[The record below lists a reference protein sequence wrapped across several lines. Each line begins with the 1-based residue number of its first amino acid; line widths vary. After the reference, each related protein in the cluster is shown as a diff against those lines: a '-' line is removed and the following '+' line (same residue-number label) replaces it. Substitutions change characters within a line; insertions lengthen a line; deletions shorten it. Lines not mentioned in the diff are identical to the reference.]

1 MTSKKKTDLI
11 GPSPL
16 SAHVMTAANIWV
28 GALPAFHQ
36 AMAGEFKWHPSLA
49 KKAEALREKILS
61 ENRPAVETAIQEEAE
76 ARIKKFLEG
85 VTAYQ
90 QFQRSS
96 DHHLPPVLFSNG
108 AVSIHDFDPDGDKN
122 RPVVL
127 AVPSLVNPAH
137 ILDLRPQ
144 NSLLR
149 YLRDEG
155 LHPLLLNW
163 GRPEE
168 EQRFDLNDY
177 IEKRLLP
184 LIAQCSTYFGKPITL
199 LGYCMGGTLAVAAA
213 QLAPDHVDRLALLA
227 TPWDFHADGDG
238 PKTIM
243 QQCAKQFEPMM
254 QAEGV
259 LKAEA
264 LQLLFASLDPTLVER
279 KFRDFSDMGQDS
291 ARARAFVALE
301 DWANSGPPLSADVA
315 RDVFQHWYQDNQSAQ
330 GQWRIQGH
338 YIRPEHMKTPAI
350 AFIPQNDRIVPPLSA
365 LHLAEALKAEI
376 HQPQAGHVGMVV
388 GRRAKDQCW
397 APLKDWLLKS

>member
-1 MTSKKKTDLI
+1 MTSAKKTDPI
-11 GPSPL
+11 GPTPL
-16 SAHVMTAANIWV
+16 SAHVVTAANIWV

-49 KKAEALREKILS
+49 KKAEDLREKILS
-61 ENRPAVETAIQEEAE
+61 ENRSAIESVIQEEAE
-76 ARIKKFLEG
+76 ARIKKFLQG

-90 QFQRSS
+90 HFKRTS
-96 DHHLPPVLFSNG
+96 DYKLPPVLFSNG
-108 AVSIHDFDPDGDKN
+108 AVSIHDFASHCDKD

-149 YLRDEG
+149 YLQDEG
-155 LHPLLLNW
+155 VHPLLLNW
-163 GRPEE
+163 GWPEE
-168 EQRFDLNDY
+168 EQRFDLSDY

-184 LIAQCSTYFGKPITL
+184 LIAQCSSHFGRPITL

-213 QLAPDHVDRLALLA
+213 QLSPQYIDRIALLA

-243 QQCAKQFEPMM
+243 QQCARQFEPMM

-279 KFRDFSDMGQDS
+279 KFRDFADMDQDS

-301 DWANSGPPLSADVA
+301 DWANSGPPLSAGVA

-330 GQWRIQGH
+330 GQWQIKNQ
-338 YIRPEHMKTPAI
+338 YIRPQYMETPAI

-388 GRRAKDQCW
+388 GRRAKEQCW
-397 APLKDWLLKS
+397 TPLKDWLLKS